1 MWEGI
6 RTALGLAAHNYWAT
20 LYVLNVEVEMTDALK
35 GNLEWLDEME
45 CEYVSNI
52 EENARHDF
60 KVMSLEDISEEL
72 KKMDLIIPFGQRN

>member
-45 CEYVSNI
+45 CEYVYNI